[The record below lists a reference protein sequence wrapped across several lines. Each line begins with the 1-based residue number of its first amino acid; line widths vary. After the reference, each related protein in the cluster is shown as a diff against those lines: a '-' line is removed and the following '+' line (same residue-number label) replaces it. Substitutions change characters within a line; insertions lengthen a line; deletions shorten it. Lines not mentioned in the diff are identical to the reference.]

1 MARARNIKPS
11 FFTNE
16 ILGTLDPMVALTFA
30 GLWCL
35 ADKDGILEDRP
46 IRIKGELFPYRDGL
60 DVNGYLTVLQLHKFI
75 VRYVVDN
82 VGYIKVLEFQKHQ
95 HPHHTE
101 KAKGFPQPPVQV
113 IENIDLFGNT
123 GSLPLFNGYGTDISR
138 RNPSDSG
145 FLIPE
150 NGGVST
156 ALTTPVDNSDATAQ
170 GPEHP
175 TPPIPSEFLKY
186 IIANRPDLVPI
197 TVWTVFCEFKK
208 PEHRTIG
215 QWMKWVDSEHAPATK
230 NVAANAETALPGVV
244 STVPSKPGKDP
255 ELLRLDQEA
264 QQPRSGPPPE
274 LKSKFAELRKARGIP
289 IRGRVA

>member
-16 ILGTLDPMVALTFA
+16 ILGTLDPMVSLTFA

-60 DVNGYLTVLQLHKFI
+60 DVNGYLTVLQLHGFI

-82 VGYIKVLEFQKHQ
+82 FSYIKVLEFQKHQ

-101 KAKGFPQPPVQV
+101 KAKGFPQPPLQV
-113 IENIDLFGNT
+113 VENIDLFNSS
-123 GSLPLFNGYGTDISR
+123 GSLPVVNGYGTDISR
-138 RNPSDSG
+138 RSPSDSG

-156 ALTTPVDNSDATAQ
+156 ALPPSVDNS
-170 GPEHP
+170 P
-175 TPPIPSEFLKY
+175 PPISPEFQEVLNSRPELPDPMATWLNFVAHYPQSE
-186 IIANRPDLVPI
+186 
-197 TVWTVFCEFKK
+197 
-208 PEHRTIG
+208 RTMAR
-215 QWMKWVDSEHAPATK
+215 WRKWVGTEHAPKAAAAT
-230 NVAANAETALPGVV
+230 P
-244 STVPSKPGKDP
+244 SITVPGPKGRDP
-255 ELLRLDQEA
+255 ALARLEA
-264 QQPRSGPPPE
+264 DAARTAPMPFHIRAQIS
-274 LKSKFAELRKARGIP
+274 AILRKPTGE
-289 IRGRVA
+289 VA